1 MARLIVRIELDSEA
15 RIGGD
20 AIRLLELIEAKGSIS
35 AAGRAH
41 GLTFRRAWGVLDEL
55 NRMFKT
61 PVVAAQAGG
70 AHGGGAWLTP
80 FGQEI
85 VRRYRAIETSVALAA
100 EQQLDSLEAASKAAA
115 PEAIGGARP
124 LERRQNAN

>member
-20 AIRLLELIEAKGSIS
+20 AIRLLELIETKGSIS

-41 GLTFRRAWGVLDEL
+41 GLTFRRAWTVLDEL

-61 PVVAAQAGG
+61 PVIAAHCGG
-70 AHGGGAWLTP
+70 SNGGGARLTA
-80 FGQEI
+80 FGREI
-85 VRRYRAIETSVALAA
+85 IDRYRAIESIAACLTADELAA
-100 EQQLDSLEAASKAAA
+100 LEAVASSQA
-115 PEAIGGARP
+115 PEAR
-124 LERRQNAN
+124 